1 MKPTADVAKLTGGR
15 TTRALAAKIG
25 CDHSYVAHILR
36 GTRTPSVPMLE
47 RMAKVLRVP
56 VGELLDRLKAYAKAH
71 NKQQMAKKRARRSYA
86 VGV

>member
-1 MKPTADVAKLTGGR
+1 MKPTADVVKLTGGR
-15 TTRALAAKIG
+15 STRDLASRIG

-56 VGELLDRLKAYAKAH
+56 VGELLDRLKAYAKSH
-71 NKQQMAKKRARRSYA
+71 SKQQMVKKKARRSYTGT
-86 VGV
+86 V